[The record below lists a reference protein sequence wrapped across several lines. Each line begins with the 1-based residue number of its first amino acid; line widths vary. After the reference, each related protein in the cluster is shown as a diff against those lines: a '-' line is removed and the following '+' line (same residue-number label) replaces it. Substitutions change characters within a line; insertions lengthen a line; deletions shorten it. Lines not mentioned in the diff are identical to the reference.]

1 MPRRKLLEFT
11 LQTSILIGVLMAQRN
26 DDSANA
32 KKQRERRD
40 YFRINDRIGLEVH
53 KLPTGAQDDFSAFG
67 NTPLTRLQAEFKR
80 LDQDIKTQLG
90 GLSERDRA
98 LQSLLNVFNS
108 KLDILAR
115 IMAFEQNPLQPE
127 HWHQATLSEGGVA
140 FFSNDDSL
148 QVGDHIAIR
157 LTLPPELFQ
166 LRAVGE
172 VFGVNTEDRGGTRIY
187 TRFARLENSDRQQLA
202 RHIMRWQIRQR
213 QQPDTGTA
221 EASDQSAD

>member
-1 MPRRKLLEFT
+1 MPRRKLLNF
-11 LQTSILIGVLMAQRN
+11 ILLTNIRIGVLMAQRN
-26 DDSANA
+26 DDNANA

-40 YFRINDRIGLEVH
+40 YFRINDRIGLEMH
-53 KLPTGAQDDFSAFG
+53 KLPTDTQDDFSAFG

-108 KLDILAR
+108 KIDILAR

-127 HWHQATLSEGGVA
+127 HWHQVTLSEGGVA
-140 FFSNDDSL
+140 FINNDNRL
-148 QVGDHIAIR
+148 QVGDRIAIR

-166 LRAVGE
+166 PRAVGE
-172 VFGVNTEDRGGTRIY
+172 VVSVNTEDRGGTRIH
-187 TRFARLENSDRQQLA
+187 TRFVRLENSDRQQLA
-202 RHIMRWQIRQR
+202 RHIMRWQVRQR
-213 QQPDTGTA
+213 QQPNTGTA

>member
-1 MPRRKLLEFT
+1 MPRRELLNFT
-11 LQTSILIGVLMAQRN
+11 LQTNIRIGVPMTQRN

-32 KKQRERRD
+32 KKQRERRN

-53 KLPTGAQDDFSAFG
+53 KLPPSTQDDFSAFE
-67 NTPLTRLQAEFKR
+67 NTPFTSLQAEFKR
-80 LDQDIKTQLG
+80 LDQDIRTQLA

-98 LQSLLNVFNS
+98 LQGLLKAFNS

-127 HWHQATLSEGGVA
+127 HWHQATLSEGGIA
-140 FFSNDDSL
+140 FFSNDESL
-148 QVGDHIAIR
+148 QVGDHIAMR

-166 LRAVGE
+166 PRAIGE
-172 VFGVNTEDRGGTRIY
+172 VVGVNTEDRDGTWIH
-187 TRFARLENSDRQQLA
+187 TRFVRLEDSDRQQLA

-213 QQPDTGTA
+213 QQTNTETVGA
-221 EASDQSAD
+221 NVQSAN

>member
-1 MPRRKLLEFT
+1 
-11 LQTSILIGVLMAQRN
+11 MAQRN
-26 DDSANA
+26 DDNANA

-40 YFRINDRIGLEVH
+40 YFRINDRIGLEMH
-53 KLPTGAQDDFSAFG
+53 KLPTGAQDDFSAFE

-140 FFSNDDSL
+140 FINNDDRL
-148 QVGDHIAIR
+148 QIGDHIAIR

-166 LRAVGE
+166 PRAVGE
-172 VFGVNTEDRGGTRIY
+172 VVGVNTEDRGGTRIH
-187 TRFARLENSDRQQLA
+187 TRFVRLENSDRQQLA
-202 RHIMRWQIRQR
+202 RHIMRWQVRQR
-213 QQPDTGTA
+213 QQPNTETA
-221 EASDQSAD
+221 QANDQSAD

>member
-1 MPRRKLLEFT
+1 MT
-11 LQTSILIGVLMAQRN
+11 QCN

-53 KLPTGAQDDFSAFG
+53 RLATSSKDDFSVFG
-67 NTPLTRLQAEFKR
+67 NTPLTSLQAEFRR
-80 LDQDIKTQLG
+80 LDQDIKTQLA

-98 LQSLLNVFNS
+98 LQSLLKVFNS

-127 HWHQATLSEGGVA
+127 HWHHATLSEGGVA
-140 FFSNDDSL
+140 FVSNDDSL
-148 QVGDHIAIR
+148 QVGDQIAIR

-166 LRAVGE
+166 PRAVGE
-172 VFGVNTEDRGGTRIY
+172 IVSVNTEDRGGTRIH
-187 TRFARLENSDRQQLA
+187 TRFVRLEDSDRQQLA

-213 QQPDTGTA
+213 QQPDAGTTDA
-221 EASDQSAD
+221 NNQDAG

>member
-1 MPRRKLLEFT
+1 MT
-11 LQTSILIGVLMAQRN
+11 QCN

-53 KLPTGAQDDFSAFG
+53 RLATSSKDDFSVFG
-67 NTPLTRLQAEFKR
+67 NTPLTSLQAEFRR
-80 LDQDIKTQLG
+80 LDQDIKTQLA

-98 LQSLLNVFNS
+98 LQSLLKVFNS

-127 HWHQATLSEGGVA
+127 HWHHATLSEGGVA
-140 FFSNDDSL
+140 FVSNDDSL
-148 QVGDHIAIR
+148 QVGDQIAIR

-166 LRAVGE
+166 PRAVGE
-172 VFGVNTEDRGGTRIY
+172 IVSVNTEDRGGTRIH
-187 TRFARLENSDRQQLA
+187 TRFVRLEDSDRQQLA

-213 QQPDTGTA
+213 QQPDAGTTDA
-221 EASDQSAD
+221 NNQDAD

>member
-1 MPRRKLLEFT
+1 MPRRELLNFT
-11 LQTSILIGVLMAQRN
+11 LQTNIRIGVPMTQRN

-32 KKQRERRD
+32 KKQRERRN

-53 KLPTGAQDDFSAFG
+53 KLPPSTQDDFSAFE
-67 NTPLTRLQAEFKR
+67 NTPFTSLQAEFKR
-80 LDQDIKTQLG
+80 LDQDIRTQLA

-98 LQSLLNVFNS
+98 LQGLLKAFNS

-127 HWHQATLSEGGVA
+127 HWHQATLSEGGIA
-140 FFSNDDSL
+140 FFSNDESL
-148 QVGDHIAIR
+148 QVGDHIAMR

-166 LRAVGE
+166 PRAIGE
-172 VFGVNTEDRGGTRIY
+172 VVGVNTEDRDGTWIH
-187 TRFARLENSDRQQLA
+187 TRFVRLEDSDRQQLA

-213 QQPDTGTA
+213 QQPNTETVGA
-221 EASDQSAD
+221 NVQSAN

>member
-1 MPRRKLLEFT
+1 MPRRELLNFT
-11 LQTSILIGVLMAQRN
+11 LQTNIRIGVLMTQRN

-32 KKQRERRD
+32 KTQRERRD

-53 KLPTGAQDDFSAFG
+53 KLPTSTQDDFSAFG
-67 NTPLTRLQAEFKR
+67 NTPFTSLQAEFRR
-80 LDQDIKTQLG
+80 LDQDIKTQLA

-98 LQSLLNVFNS
+98 LQSLLKAFNS

-140 FFSNDDSL
+140 FVSNDDSL

-166 LRAVGE
+166 PRAVGE
-172 VFGVNTEDRGGTRIY
+172 VVGVNTEDCGGTRIH
-187 TRFARLENSDRQQLA
+187 TRFVRLEDSDRQQLA

-213 QQPDTGTA
+213 QQPNAGTA
-221 EASDQSAD
+221 EANDQSAD

>member
-1 MPRRKLLEFT
+1 
-11 LQTSILIGVLMAQRN
+11 MAQRN

-40 YFRINDRIGLEVH
+40 YFRINDWIGLEMH
-53 KLPTGAQDDFSAFG
+53 KLSTSTKDAFSAFG
-67 NTPLTRLQAEFKR
+67 NTPLTSLQAEFKR
-80 LDQDIKTQLG
+80 LDQDIKTQLA

-98 LQSLLNVFNS
+98 LQSLLKVFNS

-127 HWHQATLSEGGVA
+127 HWYQATLSEGGVA
-140 FFSNDDSL
+140 FFSDDDSL

-166 LRAVGE
+166 PRAVGE
-172 VFGVNTEDRGGTRIY
+172 VVGVNTEDRGGSRIH
-187 TRFARLENSDRQQLA
+187 TRFVRLEDSDRQQLA
-202 RHIMRWQIRQR
+202 RHIMRWQVRQR
-213 QQPDTGTA
+213 QQPNTGTA
-221 EASDQSAD
+221 EANDQSAD

>member
-1 MPRRKLLEFT
+1 MT
-11 LQTSILIGVLMAQRN
+11 QRN
-26 DDSANA
+26 DDSAIA

-40 YFRINDRIGLEVH
+40 YFRISDRIGLEVH
-53 KLPTGAQDDFSAFG
+53 KLPTNTHDDFSVFG
-67 NTPLTRLQAEFKR
+67 NTPLTNLQAEFKR
-80 LDQDIKTQLG
+80 LDQDIKTQLA

-98 LQSLLNVFNS
+98 LQSLLKVFNS

-140 FFSNDDSL
+140 FVSSEDNL

-157 LTLPPELFQ
+157 LTLPPELLQ
-166 LRAVGE
+166 PRAVGE
-172 VFGVNTEDRGGTRIY
+172 VVGVNTEDRGGKRIH
-187 TRFARLENSDRQQLA
+187 TRFVRLEDSDRQQLA

-213 QQPDTGTA
+213 QQPDDGTA
-221 EASDQSAD
+221 HINGQSAD

>member
-1 MPRRKLLEFT
+1 MT
-11 LQTSILIGVLMAQRN
+11 QRN

-32 KKQRERRD
+32 KKQRERRN
-40 YFRINDRIGLEVH
+40 YFRINDRIGLEMH
-53 KLPTGAQDDFSAFG
+53 KLPPSTQDAFSAFE
-67 NTPLTRLQAEFKR
+67 NTPFTSLQAEFKR
-80 LDQDIKTQLG
+80 LDQDIRTQLA

-98 LQSLLNVFNS
+98 LQSLLKAFNS

-140 FFSNDDSL
+140 FFSNDESL
-148 QVGDHIAIR
+148 QVGDHIAMR

-166 LRAVGE
+166 PRAIGE
-172 VFGVNTEDRGGTRIY
+172 VVGVNTEDRDGTWIH
-187 TRFARLENSDRQQLA
+187 TRFVRLEDSDRQQLA

-213 QQPDTGTA
+213 QQPNTETVGA
-221 EASDQSAD
+221 NVQSAN

>member
-1 MPRRKLLEFT
+1 
-11 LQTSILIGVLMAQRN
+11 MAQRN
-26 DDSANA
+26 DDNANA

-40 YFRINDRIGLEVH
+40 YFRINDRIGLEMH
-53 KLPTGAQDDFSAFG
+53 KLPTGAQDDFSAFE

-140 FFSNDDSL
+140 FINNDDRL
-148 QVGDHIAIR
+148 QIGDHIAIR

-166 LRAVGE
+166 PRAVGE
-172 VFGVNTEDRGGTRIY
+172 VVGVNTEDRGGTRIH
-187 TRFARLENSDRQQLA
+187 TRFVRLENSDRQQLA
-202 RHIMRWQIRQR
+202 RHIMRWQVRQR
-213 QQPDTGTA
+213 QQPNTGTA
-221 EASDQSAD
+221 QANDQSAD

>member
-1 MPRRKLLEFT
+1 MPRRELLNFT
-11 LQTSILIGVLMAQRN
+11 LQTNIRIGVPMTQRN

-32 KKQRERRD
+32 KKQRERRN

-53 KLPTGAQDDFSAFG
+53 KLPPSTQDDFSAFE
-67 NTPLTRLQAEFKR
+67 NTPFTSLQAEFKR
-80 LDQDIKTQLG
+80 LDQDIRTQLA

-98 LQSLLNVFNS
+98 LQSLLKAFNS

-140 FFSNDDSL
+140 FFSNDESL
-148 QVGDHIAIR
+148 QVGDHIAMR

-166 LRAVGE
+166 PRAIGE
-172 VFGVNTEDRGGTRIY
+172 VVGVNTEDRDGTWIH
-187 TRFARLENSDRQQLA
+187 TRFVRLEDSDRQQLA

-213 QQPDTGTA
+213 QQPNTETVGA
-221 EASDQSAD
+221 NVQSAN